1 MPVDMN
7 DEFNGVN
14 SNWQS
19 VCLSHFPGR
28 VTELDFLDFAHEDFA
43 VGAVVTVA
51 ILKVLSVGHHSEW
64 FAGWAV
70 LFRLFGREGKSVAFY
85 VGLHPKVGEQEK
97 E

>member
-1 MPVDMN
+1 MMN
-7 DEFNGVN
+7 LMVLIRTDSLCVSLIFQAG
-14 SNWQS
+14 S
-19 VCLSHFPGR
+19 
-28 VTELDFLDFAHEDFA
+28 ELDFLDFAHENFA

-51 ILKVLSVGHHSEW
+51 ILKVLSVGHHSER